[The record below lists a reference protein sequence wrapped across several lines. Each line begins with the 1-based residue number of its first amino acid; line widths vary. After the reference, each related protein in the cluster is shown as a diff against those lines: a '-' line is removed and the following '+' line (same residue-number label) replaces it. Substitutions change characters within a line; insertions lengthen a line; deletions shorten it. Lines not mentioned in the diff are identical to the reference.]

1 MRPVSKKIDDL
12 FCKLY
17 NGERKAVSIETMKK
31 ALRERMQETF
41 T

>member
-1 MRPVSKKIDDL
+1 MRPVSKKVDDL

-17 NGERKAVSIETMKK
+17 NGERKTVSIEMMKK
-31 ALRERMQETF
+31 ALRERMKEAF